1 MFAAITAV
9 TAKSAVTAKTAMRRT
24 LPALLA
30 VTAAAGLLG
39 AVPAAERPAHGHP
52 AGPPWVAAWA
62 PSMTIGGPNFN
73 DQTIRMVAHAST
85 DGTAL
90 RIHLSNLRGTIPLTF
105 GSVGIAAQA
114 DRATAVAG
122 TRRTVTFS
130 HHGSVTVPAGAE
142 VVSDPVPMSV
152 KADQNVL
159 VSVYLPDA
167 TSSATWHSDA
177 FDTSYLSIP
186 GDHTADTADGN
197 YIAATTSWYYLS
209 GLDVISP
216 DARGTVVA
224 FGDSIT
230 DGYNTPAGAYHRWPD
245 DLARRLSGTRPMGVV
260 DAGIGGNRVLTD
272 VPNIWQGISAT
283 KRFAHDALGRPG
295 VRDVILLEGIN
306 DIGNNAGPGGAP
318 LTAQDLIDGY
328 RNLIQQA
335 HAAGVRIIGGT
346 LLPDKGN
353 GYYSD
358 AAEAVR
364 QAVNAWIRTGG
375 AFDGVV
381 DFEKAVAAPA
391 DPAALDPAFDSGDH
405 LHPNEAGMQAL
416 ANAVD
421 LTLLT

>member
-1 MFAAITAV
+1 MLV
-9 TAKSAVTAKTAMRRT
+9 TKRRT
-24 LPALLA
+24 LRALLA
-30 VTAAAGLLG
+30 ATVAAAGLMGG
-39 AVPAAERPAHGHP
+39 APFAEGHSDNSRPARTQSP
-52 AGPPWVAAWA
+52 DARRVTAWA
-62 PSMTIGGPNFN
+62 PSMTIGGPNFH
-73 DQTIRMVAHAST
+73 DQTIRMVAHSSVE
-85 DGTAL
+85 GTAL
-90 RIHLSNLRGTIPLTF
+90 RIHLSNLRSTIPLT
-105 GSVGIAAQA
+105 VGAVSIAAQA

-122 TRRTVTFS
+122 SQRAATFS
-130 HHGSVTVPAGAE
+130 HKRSVTIPAGAE
-142 VVSDPVPMSV
+142 LVSDPVSMSV
-152 KADQNVL
+152 KAGQNVL
-159 VSVYLPDA
+159 VSIYLPNA

-177 FDTSYLSIP
+177 FDTSYLSVP
-186 GDHTADTADGN
+186 GDHTADAADGN

-209 GLDVISP
+209 GLDVVSP

-245 DLARRLSGTRPMGVV
+245 DLARRLAGTHPMGVV

-283 KRFAHDALGRPG
+283 RRFAHDALGQPG

-318 LTAQDLIDGY
+318 LTAQDLINGY
-328 RNLIQQA
+328 RNLIRQA
-335 HAAGVRIIGGT
+335 HAADVRIIGGT
-346 LLPDKGN
+346 LLPDKGA

-358 AAEAVR
+358 SAEAIR
-364 QAVNAWIRTGG
+364 QAVNTWIRTSG

-381 DFEKAVAAPA
+381 DFEKAVA
-391 DPAALDPAFDSGDH
+391 DPAEPTALSPAFDSGDH

-421 LTLLT
+421 LSLLK

>member
-1 MFAAITAV
+1 MLV
-9 TAKSAVTAKTAMRRT
+9 TKRRT
-24 LPALLA
+24 LRALLA
-30 VTAAAGLLG
+30 ATVAAAGLMGG
-39 AVPAAERPAHGHP
+39 APFAEGHSDNSRPARTQSP
-52 AGPPWVAAWA
+52 DARRVTAWA
-62 PSMTIGGPNFN
+62 PSMTIGGPNFH
-73 DQTIRMVAHAST
+73 DQTIRMVAHSSVE
-85 DGTAL
+85 GTAL
-90 RIHLSNLRGTIPLTF
+90 RIHLSNLRSTIPLT
-105 GSVGIAAQA
+105 VGAVSIAAQA

-122 TRRTVTFS
+122 SQRAATFS
-130 HHGSVTVPAGAE
+130 HKRSVTIPAGAE
-142 VVSDPVPMSV
+142 LVSDPVPMSV
-152 KADQNVL
+152 KAGQNVL
-159 VSVYLPDA
+159 VSIYLPNA

-177 FDTSYLSIP
+177 FDTSYLSVP
-186 GDHTADTADGN
+186 GDHTADAADGN

-209 GLDVISP
+209 GLDVVSP

-245 DLARRLSGTRPMGVV
+245 DLARRLAGTHPMGVV

-283 KRFAHDALGRPG
+283 RRFAHDALGQPG

-318 LTAQDLIDGY
+318 LTAQDLINGY

-335 HAAGVRIIGGT
+335 HAADVRIIGGT
-346 LLPDKGN
+346 ILPDKGA

-358 AAEAVR
+358 SAEAIR
-364 QAVNAWIRTGG
+364 QAVNTWIRTSG

-381 DFEKAVAAPA
+381 DFEKAVA
-391 DPAALDPAFDSGDH
+391 DPAEPTALSPAFDSGDH

-421 LTLLT
+421 LSLLK

>member
-1 MFAAITAV
+1 MLV
-9 TAKSAVTAKTAMRRT
+9 TKRRT
-24 LPALLA
+24 LRALLA
-30 VTAAAGLLG
+30 ATVAAAGLMGG
-39 AVPAAERPAHGHP
+39 APFAEGHSDNSRPARTQSP
-52 AGPPWVAAWA
+52 DARRVTAWA
-62 PSMTIGGPNFN
+62 PSMTIGGPNFH
-73 DQTIRMVAHAST
+73 DQTIRMVAHSSVA
-85 DGTAL
+85 GTAL
-90 RIHLSNLRGTIPLTF
+90 RIHLSNLRSTIPLT
-105 GSVGIAAQA
+105 VGAVSIAAQA

-122 TRRTVTFS
+122 SQRAATFS
-130 HHGSVTVPAGAE
+130 HKRSVTIPAGAE
-142 VVSDPVPMSV
+142 LVSDPVSMSV
-152 KADQNVL
+152 KAGQNVL
-159 VSVYLPDA
+159 VSIYLPNA

-177 FDTSYLSIP
+177 FDTSYLSVP
-186 GDHTADTADGN
+186 GDHTADAADGN

-209 GLDVISP
+209 GLDVVSP

-245 DLARRLSGTRPMGVV
+245 DLARRLAGTHPMGVV

-283 KRFAHDALGRPG
+283 RRFAHDALGQPG

-318 LTAQDLIDGY
+318 LTAQDLINGY

-335 HAAGVRIIGGT
+335 HAADVRIIGGT
-346 LLPDKGN
+346 LLPDKGA

-358 AAEAVR
+358 SAEAIR
-364 QAVNAWIRTGG
+364 QAVNTWIRTSG

-381 DFEKAVAAPA
+381 DFEKAVA
-391 DPAALDPAFDSGDH
+391 DPAEPTALSPAFDSGDH

-421 LTLLT
+421 LSLLK

>member
-1 MFAAITAV
+1 MFV
-9 TAKSAVTAKTAMRRT
+9 TKRRT
-24 LPALLA
+24 LLALLTGTSA
-30 VTAAAGLLG
+30 VAGLLAG
-39 AVPAAERPAHGHP
+39 APFAESQPAVSPAADPQR
-52 AGPPWVAAWA
+52 VAAWA

-73 DQTIRMVAHAST
+73 DQTIRMVVHSSIG
-85 DGTAL
+85 GTRL
-90 RIHLSNLRGTIPLTF
+90 RVHLSNLRSTTALT
-105 GSVGIAAQA
+105 VGAVSIAAQA

-122 TRRTVTFS
+122 SQHAVTFS
-130 HHGSVTVPAGAE
+130 HRKSTTVAAGAE
-142 VVSDPVPMSV
+142 LVSDPIPMSV

-159 VSVYLPDA
+159 VSIYLPHA

-177 FDTSYLSIP
+177 FDTSYLSAP
-186 GDHTADTADGN
+186 GDHTGDTSDGN
-197 YIAATTSWYYLS
+197 YTAATTSWYYLS

-245 DLARRLSGTRPMGVV
+245 DLARRLSATQPMGVV
-260 DAGIGGNRVLTD
+260 DAGLGGNRVLTD

-283 KRFAHDALGRPG
+283 KRFAHDALDQPG

-306 DIGNNAGPGGAP
+306 DIGNNAGPDGAP

-328 RNLIQQA
+328 QNLIQQS

-346 LLPDKGN
+346 ILPDKGA

-358 AAEAVR
+358 SAEAIR
-364 QAVNAWIRTGG
+364 QAANNWIRTSG
-375 AFDGVV
+375 AFDGVA
-381 DFEKAVAAPA
+381 DFDKAVADPA
-391 DPAALDPAFDSGDH
+391 DPTALNPAFDSGDH

-421 LTLLT
+421 LSLLK